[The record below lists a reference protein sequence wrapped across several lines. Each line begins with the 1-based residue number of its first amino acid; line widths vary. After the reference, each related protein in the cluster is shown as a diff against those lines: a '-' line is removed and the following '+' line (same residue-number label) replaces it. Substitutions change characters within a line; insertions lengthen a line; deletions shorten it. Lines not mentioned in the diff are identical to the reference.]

1 MNGTRWRLTVFWQ
14 HVHWSKSWA
23 SGYWSVSF
31 IGGTQQNSG
40 PTPAMD
46 TDISRVPRSRTRW
59 LAAGRPP
66 LLFASAGPSPCVTHD
81 LCADADL
88 LARFKLTR
96 IFDCFWW
103 TSFNE
108 TESGRSA
115 HLTLLSVQISFIS
128 DDLLIFKTNFL
139 SWIISCN
146 SFKVKVDES

>member
-59 LAAGRPP
+59 LAAGRPLVFRLCWTKSLCYPRP
-66 LLFASAGPSPCVTHD
+66 LCRR
-81 LCADADL
+81 
-88 LARFKLTR
+88 RFIVSRQITR